1 MCILYGCIYTAAW
14 CILWAEVYIIM
25 STTEAQRRAS
35 ARYQAKLAT
44 ITLRASPDRVQ
55 ALRDAADVAG
65 ESLNKYVIG
74 AAEARRA
81 ADADG
86 DRMAHGTQP
95 QATEDGDRIRLSL
108 RADAV
113 QGLERDG
120 ETPAQAAAR
129 LLADAIR
136 QARQDT

>member
-1 MCILYGCIYTAAW
+1 MAISEAKRRGNDKYTAK
-14 CILWAEVYIIM
+14 CD
-25 STTEAQRRAS
+25 R
-35 ARYQAKLAT
+35 
-44 ITLRASPDRVQ
+44 ITLKPIQ
-55 ALRDAADVAG
+55 A
-65 ESLNKYVIG
+65 EG
-74 AAEARRA
+74 AAVRQAAKTAGQSLQGYILQAVRA
-81 ADADG
+81 
-86 DRMAHGTQP
+86 RMANGT

-129 LLADAIR
+129 LLAEAIR

>member
-1 MCILYGCIYTAAW
+1 
-14 CILWAEVYIIM
+14 M

-35 ARYQAKLAT
+35 ARYLSKQVTLTVRVTPEQAEA
-44 ITLRASPDRVQ
+44 LRA
-55 ALRDAADVAG
+55 AAASAG
-65 ESLNKYVIG
+65 MSVTRYLVS

-81 ADADG
+81 APEAE
-86 DRMAHGTQP
+86 P
-95 QATEDGDRIRLSL
+95 DGDRIRLSL
-108 RADAV
+108 RSDAV

-129 LLADAIR
+129 ILADAIR

>member
-1 MCILYGCIYTAAW
+1 
-14 CILWAEVYIIM
+14 M

-35 ARYQAKLAT
+35 ARYLAKQVTLTVRVTPEQAEA
-44 ITLRASPDRVQ
+44 LRA
-55 ALRDAADVAG
+55 AAASAG
-65 ESLNKYVIG
+65 MSVTRYLVS

-81 ADADG
+81 APEAE
-86 DRMAHGTQP
+86 P
-95 QATEDGDRIRLSL
+95 DGDRIRRSL

-113 QGLERDG
+113 QGLGRDG

-129 LLADAIR
+129 ILADAIR

>member
-1 MCILYGCIYTAAW
+1 MAVSEAKRRGNDKYTAK
-14 CILWAEVYIIM
+14 CD
-25 STTEAQRRAS
+25 R
-35 ARYQAKLAT
+35 
-44 ITLRASPDRVQ
+44 ITLKPIQAEGTAVRQAAQTAGQSLQGYILQAVRARMGRP
-55 ALRDAADVAG
+55 VA
-65 ESLNKYVIG
+65 E
-74 AAEARRA
+74 
-81 ADADG
+81 
-86 DRMAHGTQP
+86 P
-95 QATEDGDRIRLSL
+95 DGDRIRLSL

>member
-1 MCILYGCIYTAAW
+1 
-14 CILWAEVYIIM
+14 M

-35 ARYQAKLAT
+35 ARYLAKQVTLTVRVTPDQAE
-44 ITLRASPDRVQ
+44 TLRA
-55 ALRDAADVAG
+55 AAAG
-65 ESLNKYVIG
+65 AGMSLTRYLVS

-81 ADADG
+81 VPEAE
-86 DRMAHGTQP
+86 P
-95 QATEDGDRIRLSL
+95 DGDRIRLSL

-120 ETPAQAAAR
+120 ETAAQAAAR

-136 QARQDT
+136 QARRDT

>member
-1 MCILYGCIYTAAW
+1 
-14 CILWAEVYIIM
+14 M

-35 ARYQAKLAT
+35 AWYLAKQVTLTVRVTPEQAEA
-44 ITLRASPDRVQ
+44 LRA
-55 ALRDAADVAG
+55 AAASAG
-65 ESLNKYVIG
+65 MSVTRYLVS

-81 ADADG
+81 APEAE
-86 DRMAHGTQP
+86 P
-95 QATEDGDRIRLSL
+95 DGDRIRLSL

-113 QGLERDG
+113 QGLEHDG

-129 LLADAIR
+129 ILADAIR

>member
-1 MCILYGCIYTAAW
+1 
-14 CILWAEVYIIM
+14 M

-35 ARYQAKLAT
+35 ARYLSKQVTLTVRVTPEQAEA
-44 ITLRASPDRVQ
+44 LRA
-55 ALRDAADVAG
+55 AAASAG
-65 ESLNKYVIG
+65 MSVTRYLVS

-81 ADADG
+81 APEAE
-86 DRMAHGTQP
+86 P
-95 QATEDGDRIRLSL
+95 DGDRIRLSL

-129 LLADAIR
+129 ILASAIR
-136 QARQDT
+136 RARQDT

>member
-1 MCILYGCIYTAAW
+1 
-14 CILWAEVYIIM
+14 M

-35 ARYQAKLAT
+35 ARYLAKQVTLTVRVTPEQAEA
-44 ITLRASPDRVQ
+44 LRA
-55 ALRDAADVAG
+55 AAASAG
-65 ESLNKYVIG
+65 MSVTRYLVS

-81 ADADG
+81 APEA
-86 DRMAHGTQP
+86 
-95 QATEDGDRIRLSL
+95 ESDGDRIRLSL
-108 RADAV
+108 RSDAV

-129 LLADAIR
+129 LLAEAIR

>member
-1 MCILYGCIYTAAW
+1 
-14 CILWAEVYIIM
+14 M

-35 ARYQAKLAT
+35 ARYLAKQVTLTVRVTPEQAEA
-44 ITLRASPDRVQ
+44 LRA
-55 ALRDAADVAG
+55 AAASAG
-65 ESLNKYVIG
+65 VSVTRYLVS
-74 AAEARRA
+74 AAEARWA
-81 ADADG
+81 APEAE
-86 DRMAHGTQP
+86 P
-95 QATEDGDRIRLSL
+95 DGDRIRLSL

>member
-1 MCILYGCIYTAAW
+1 
-14 CILWAEVYIIM
+14 M

-35 ARYQAKLAT
+35 ARYLAKQVTLTVRVTPEQAEA
-44 ITLRASPDRVQ
+44 LRA
-55 ALRDAADVAG
+55 AAASAG
-65 ESLNKYVIG
+65 MSVTRYLVS

-81 ADADG
+81 AEADG

-95 QATEDGDRIRLSL
+95 QDTEDGDRIRLSL

-113 QGLERDG
+113 QGLEHDG

-129 LLADAIR
+129 ILADAIR

>member
-1 MCILYGCIYTAAW
+1 
-14 CILWAEVYIIM
+14 M

-81 ADADG
+81 AEADG

-95 QATEDGDRIRLSL
+95 QATEDGDRIRHSL

-113 QGLERDG
+113 KGLERDG

-129 LLADAIR
+129 ILADAIR

>member
-1 MCILYGCIYTAAW
+1 
-14 CILWAEVYIIM
+14 M

-35 ARYQAKLAT
+35 ARYLAKQVTLTVRVTPEQAEA
-44 ITLRASPDRVQ
+44 LRA
-55 ALRDAADVAG
+55 AAASAG
-65 ESLNKYVIG
+65 VSVTRYLVS

-81 ADADG
+81 APEAE
-86 DRMAHGTQP
+86 P
-95 QATEDGDRIRLSL
+95 DGDRIRLSL
-108 RADAV
+108 RSDAV

-129 LLADAIR
+129 ILADAIR

>member
-1 MCILYGCIYTAAW
+1 
-14 CILWAEVYIIM
+14 M

-35 ARYQAKLAT
+35 ARYLSQRVTLTVRVTPEQAEA
-44 ITLRASPDRVQ
+44 LRA
-55 ALRDAADVAG
+55 AAASAG
-65 ESLNKYVIG
+65 MSVTRYLVS

-81 ADADG
+81 APEAE
-86 DRMAHGTQP
+86 P
-95 QATEDGDRIRLSL
+95 DGDRIRLSL
-108 RADAV
+108 RTDVV
-113 QGLERDG
+113 QGLEHDG

>member
-1 MCILYGCIYTAAW
+1 
-14 CILWAEVYIIM
+14 M

-35 ARYQAKLAT
+35 ARYLSKRVTLTVRVTPEQAE
-44 ITLRASPDRVQ
+44 TLRA
-55 ALRDAADVAG
+55 AAASAG
-65 ESLNKYVIG
+65 MSVTRYLVS

-81 ADADG
+81 AE
-86 DRMAHGTQP
+86 AHGTQP
-95 QATEDGDRIRLSL
+95 QAAEDDDRIRLSL

-113 QGLERDG
+113 QGLARDG

>member
-1 MCILYGCIYTAAW
+1 
-14 CILWAEVYIIM
+14 M

-35 ARYQAKLAT
+35 ARYLAKQVTLTVRVTPEQAEA
-44 ITLRASPDRVQ
+44 LRA
-55 ALRDAADVAG
+55 AAASASM
-65 ESLNKYVIG
+65 SLTRYMVS

-81 ADADG
+81 APEAE
-86 DRMAHGTQP
+86 P
-95 QATEDGDRIRLSL
+95 DGDRIRLSL

-120 ETPAQAAAR
+120 ETPAQTAAR
-129 LLADAIR
+129 ILADAIR